1 MTQMVGRALRG
12 PAAGGDA
19 SAYIVSFIDE
29 WNEHIAWVNPES
41 LFVGDNDF
49 EDSRTERVQH
59 ILRLVS
65 ISKIEEFASIL
76 DDSVDTTLLERVPF
90 EERIP
95 VGMYAFS
102 YRRRTAWITT
112 SGDGLQQYPGGLPTA
127 DGVSSGSV

>member
-49 EDSRTERVQH
+49 EDSRTEREQH
-59 ILRLVS
+59 ILHLVS

-76 DDSVDTTLLERVPF
+76 DDSVDTTLLERVRLRSGFRWVCTPSP
-90 EERIP
+90 IW
-95 VGMYAFS
+95 
-102 YRRRTAWITT
+102 RRTAWIT
-112 SGDGLQQYPGGLPTA
+112 PIR
-127 DGVSSGSV
+127 